1 MKLTVI
7 GNNGAV
13 PRPGGACN
21 GYLVQ
26 EGDSSIL
33 LDCGTG
39 AFSQLERFI
48 DPLAVDAVFISH
60 MHADH
65 FFDLVP
71 YRYALLLTLG
81 PKRPAP
87 LPLWLPN
94 GCGQVLENFAAS
106 FGGAAHF
113 FGEAFAL
120 HEYNPGDVIT
130 VGDLSVT
137 VVELRHFIPSYGLRV
152 AGNGTLAYSADT
164 AYCEAALALA
174 AGCDAFLCEATMQDA
189 TYARGR
195 AGHLSASDAGRLA
208 QQAGVPRLL
217 LTHIWYELDSQ
228 ISLREARATYGG
240 RLELA
245 LEGQSYDIIV
255 SDGRPG

>member
-1 MKLTVI
+1 VRLTVI

-21 GYLVQ
+21 GYLV
-26 EGDSSIL
+26 EEDDSRIL

-39 AFSQLERFI
+39 VFSQLERFV
-48 DPLAVDAVFISH
+48 DPFAVDAIFISH

-71 YRYALLLTLG
+71 YRYALLLTFAQ
-81 PKRPAP
+81 KRAQP

-120 HEYNPGDVIT
+120 HEYNPGDVVQ
-130 VGDLSVT
+130 VGSLSVT
-137 VVELRHFIPSYGLRV
+137 IVEMRHFIPSYGLKV
-152 AGNGTLAYSADT
+152 AGSATLAYSADT
-164 AYCEAALALA
+164 AYSEAALALA

-189 TYARGR
+189 TYARSR
-195 AGHLSASDAGRLA
+195 AGHLSARDAGRLA

-217 LTHIWYELDSQ
+217 LTHIWYELDPQ
-228 ISLREARATYGG
+228 ISLQEARATYTG
-240 RLELA
+240 RVELA
-245 LEGQSYDIIV
+245 LEGRTYDIV
-255 SDGRPG
+255 AGQG